1 MAQCFQMLSEK
12 HCRARILHAAE
23 LYFRSEGKIETFS
36 DEGRLIGFAT
46 ERPMQKM
53 SKGSAQHM
61 KETVKEGT
69 LGHRKES
76 MVSKTWVNKISSP
89 SLLEFSDYI

>member
-12 HCRARILHAAE
+12 HCWARILHAAE

-36 DEGRLIGFAT
+36 DEGRLIGFVT

-61 KETVKEGT
+61 RDSKRRNLGT
-69 LGHRKES
+69 SERKHGEQNVGEQDKLS
-76 MVSKTWVNKISSP
+76 ISS
-89 SLLEFSDYI
+89 